1 MSGGRVRWMH
11 DWRAPGRDRSRM
23 VQLDVLRGVAILLVL
38 FTHSTVQPTDSGV
51 LAPVL
56 EYLRYLGPS
65 GVDLFF
71 VLSGFLVGGLLFK
84 ELRETGRLDV
94 RRFLVRR
101 AFKIW
106 PPYFTFVAFTFI
118 WLMVRAHET
127 FLQSSRDI
135 YPNLV
140 HLQNYLGSPREHT
153 WSLAVEEHFYLVLP
167 FVLLLLVRRAG
178 GRDRL
183 MTTIGLVSA
192 VVLVACAGMRFRA
205 YSHPLSY
212 NPHFATH
219 LRIDSLFFGVLL
231 ACAYQLAPHRL
242 AFVSAH
248 RRKIVCAALAL
259 LLAYPALV
267 RWNPS
272 TPTTGAVGFIVL
284 YCAYGGLLLT
294 MVCTDPARA
303 SAAVTWVDGRV
314 GGTLAFIG
322 YFSYPIYWWHIDAT
336 GLVAPLF
343 KLGTGVSLEL
353 RWVVSF
359 ALYVCV
365 ATAAGVLFA
374 RLVDKPSL
382 RVRERL
388 FPSRTSLPIVTKD
401 MA

>member
-1 MSGGRVRWMH
+1 
-11 DWRAPGRDRSRM
+11 M

-38 FTHSTVQPTDSGV
+38 FTHSAIQPTDSGV

-101 AFKIW
+101 GFKIW

-192 VVLVACAGMRFRA
+192 VVFVACAGMRFSA
-205 YSHPLSY
+205 YSHPPSY

-248 RRKIVCAALAL
+248 RRTIVCAALAL

-272 TPTTGAVGFIVL
+272 KPTTGAVGFIVL
-284 YCAYGGLLLT
+284 YLAYGALLLT
-294 MVCTDPARA
+294 MVYADPARA
-303 SAAVTWVDGRV
+303 PAAATWVDGRV
-314 GGTLAFIG
+314 GRTLAFIG
-322 YFSYPIYWWHIDAT
+322 YFSYPIYLWHIDAT
-336 GLVAPLF
+336 RLVAPLF
-343 KLGTGVSLEL
+343 KRGTGVSLEL

-359 ALYVCV
+359 ALYVSV
-365 ATAAGVLFA
+365 ATAVGVIA
-374 RLVDKPSL
+374 AAIVDKPSL
-382 RVRERL
+382 RARERL
-388 FPSRTSLPIVTKD
+388 FPSRTSLPIVAKD
-401 MA
+401 VASAAADA